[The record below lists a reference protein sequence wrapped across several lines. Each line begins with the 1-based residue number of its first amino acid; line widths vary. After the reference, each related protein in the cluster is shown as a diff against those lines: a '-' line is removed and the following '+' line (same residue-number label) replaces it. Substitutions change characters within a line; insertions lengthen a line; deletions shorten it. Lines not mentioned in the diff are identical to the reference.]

1 MFEILFQLF
10 LVIRNVKLTSRVV
23 RKHVEHVNQKG
34 AIVITKDS
42 IDQLPINC
50 NKKHFKAQRA
60 LNFAD

>member
-23 RKHVEHVNQKG
+23 SKHVEHVNQKG
-34 AIVITKDS
+34 AIVYTKDS

-50 NKKHFKAQRA
+50 NKTQFKAQRA
-60 LNFAD
+60 LNFTD